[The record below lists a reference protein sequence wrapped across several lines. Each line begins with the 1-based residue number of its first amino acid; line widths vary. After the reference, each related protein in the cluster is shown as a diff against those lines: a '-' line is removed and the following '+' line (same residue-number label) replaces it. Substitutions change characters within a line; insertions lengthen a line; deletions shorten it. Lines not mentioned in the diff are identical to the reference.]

1 MKSKKVNTVFINP
14 FDAGVSYDT
23 FLKSVP
29 KGITI
34 DEHCKGKLKK
44 EQLEWLKI
52 ELNNLK
58 NK

>member
-1 MKSKKVNTVFINP
+1 LKSKKVNTVFINP
-14 FDAGVSYDT
+14 FDAGVSYKA
-23 FLKSVP
+23 FLESVP

-34 DEHCKGKLKK
+34 DEYCKGKLKN